1 MEDDSPVYSTTK
13 PAARPSAAAS
23 VLSLVH
29 AAELTG
35 RAPKTLA
42 DLPRSFVCDRID
54 GLTSSVR
61 HASDDASR
69 MSSRLLSLQRVV
81 RQRKCAPSEAREV
94 KAIVTAIAIEASDS
108 QRSAFLMCKGDVL
121 LIQLLH
127 TVAPSAA
134 DATFHP
140 LINETLQVLADYAIS
155 DGELAEAFAT
165 HQPLL
170 ALLFRLMAH
179 SELVDASLTLLQ
191 ELLAV
196 GIDIF
201 PLAQV
206 EALPALLESLSPRGL
221 SLVARALAVLLA
233 KAAEDTGG
241 EGGLPPPECVP
252 PDLCAS
258 CANNAALLEVP
269 NLLPRIVSLLRL
281 KLPPPGLWGHMLS
294 QLPLPNLHPHLPSRA
309 SLAAD
314 DEWDGMEEAP
324 PAPHVVVLLSPE
336 QVPQGLREL
345 IAANPAVL
353 FPGLNLPPAMQNHA
367 DLGGS
372 HLHLSSLQTAL
383 WSTLQA
389 DLLYVLWALMG
400 AKTKGEAQR
409 RLLGLGLYDVLQGM
423 FDRLDWRQPPPMPH
437 PLHGHAPGCTCSLHP
452 QSCLQMQLLR
462 TLQVL
467 LCEKDADQPN
477 YHRLML
483 RAPAAA
489 AAEAARAAARRRLA
503 AAAPPPP
510 LPPSQPPSQPP
521 PRSRSCT
528 RRLRPRGRPSPPT
541 SVLAAASVAARP
553 RRRRRRRR
561 RGRRRRRRAPGRAG
575 RPGRTRGR
583 RRRRRVR

>member
-1 MEDDSPVYSTTK
+1 M
-13 PAARPSAAAS
+13 
-23 VLSLVH
+23 
-29 AAELTG
+29 
-35 RAPKTLA
+35 
-42 DLPRSFVCDRID
+42 
-54 GLTSSVR
+54 
-61 HASDDASR
+61 
-69 MSSRLLSLQRVV
+69 
-81 RQRKCAPSEAREV
+81 
-94 KAIVTAIAIEASDS
+94 
-108 QRSAFLMCKGDVL
+108 
-121 LIQLLH
+121 
-127 TVAPSAA
+127 
-134 DATFHP
+134 
-140 LINETLQVLADYAIS
+140 
-155 DGELAEAFAT
+155 
-165 HQPLL
+165 
-170 ALLFRLMAH
+170 
-179 SELVDASLTLLQ
+179 
-191 ELLAV
+191 
-196 GIDIF
+196 
-201 PLAQV
+201 
-206 EALPALLESLSPRGL
+206 EALPALLESFSPRGL
-221 SLVARALAVLLA
+221 SLVGRALAVLLA

-241 EGGLPPPECVP
+241 EGGLPPLECVP

-483 RAPAAA
+483 RAPAAGP
-489 AAEAARAAARRRLA
+489 AERRGGSASTL
-503 AAAPPPP
+503 
-510 LPPSQPPSQPP
+510 PP
-521 PRSRSCT
+521 PRRRRRCRPRSRPRSRRHASRSCT
-528 RRLRPRGRPSPPT
+528 RRLRPRGRPSAANLGAGSGVGGRPPAPPPPT
-541 SVLAAASVAARP
+541 PPTGPPTPPTGAGAT
-553 RRRRRRRR
+553 
-561 RGRRRRRRAPGRAG
+561 G
-575 RPGRTRGR
+575 RPGRTQGR